1 MSATCSRPGCQRTP
15 SATLTYD
22 YSSSTATIGALAMP
36 HPMQYDL
43 CEVHAARLSVPNGWS
58 LVDERV
64 TAAVVDIRDRFAS

>member
-1 MSATCSRPGCQRTP
+1 
-15 SATLTYD
+15 
-22 YSSSTATIGALAMP
+22 MP